1 MVSIDFLQF
10 LADVVYYDQEQ
21 QSLHLKH
28 LSKRIDIVH
37 TLGSSTATINGK
49 VIDLPIPSALFPKV
63 ISDPHLPPL
72 PCVPLRAF
80 AEALGWEVHWNNET
94 RAISLKNQVT

>member
-1 MVSIDFLQF
+1 MSEKMYYLPQSLFEKPWIENSRTMVSIDCLQF
-10 LADVVYYDQEQ
+10 LADVVY
-21 QSLHLKH
+21 
-28 LSKRIDIVH
+28 
-37 TLGSSTATINGK
+37 
-49 VIDLPIPSALFPKV
+49 
-63 ISDPHLPPL
+63 SDPHLPPL